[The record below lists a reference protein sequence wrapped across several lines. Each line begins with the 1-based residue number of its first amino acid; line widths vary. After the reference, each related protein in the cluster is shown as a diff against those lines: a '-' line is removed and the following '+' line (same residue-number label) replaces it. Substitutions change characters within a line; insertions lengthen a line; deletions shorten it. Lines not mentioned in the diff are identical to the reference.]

1 MLVLS
6 LCGNNQD
13 FSFVARWV
21 PRFFRLLKGQGI
33 NKCMTI
39 EEVVQDYIRVTVK
52 PLTPDQ
58 ARIKALQGNVDR
70 ARLALQTARDQ
81 QRQRRESERRAKASK
96 ARAAITT
103 SLKG

>member
-1 MLVLS
+1 
-6 LCGNNQD
+6 
-13 FSFVARWV
+13 
-21 PRFFRLLKGQGI
+21 
-33 NKCMTI
+33 MTI
-39 EEVVQDYIRVTVK
+39 EEVVRDYIRETVK

-81 QRQRRESERRAKASK
+81 QRQRKESERRAKASQ